1 MISNM
6 IDHIKIK
13 EIHHCSI
20 NVAFFTTFVNAVLI
34 RTSESSRGCLIAAM
48 DEVESAGTAALRE
61 RENRDRNRAED
72 NTTYTTE
79 MQRQNREVIKIF
91 LKME

>member
-1 MISNM
+1 
-6 IDHIKIK
+6 
-13 EIHHCSI
+13 
-20 NVAFFTTFVNAVLI
+20 
-34 RTSESSRGCLIAAM
+34 M

-79 MQRQNREVIKIF
+79 MQRQNREVIKMF